1 MKKSPPVIIGGNTI
15 FDEMFSL
22 QNIEDW
28 QLSGSD
34 GEHCNDGIEDM
45 SQKYHSLTETAAKD
59 TDAETV
65 TVKENGHH
73 FNGVNG
79 NGIHEDHDDSED
91 DDCNGAKN
99 EDSARDTGHEAE
111 TTSTDTIENEPI
123 APVPYYGRT
132 LVAPEY
138 MNFQLQDD
146 NSQKEEKDMEG
157 DASGQLDQSFGGE
170 EDKTLSEDEAD
181 KNADD
186 DQDDKSKGDER
197 DSDEEQITREEE
209 ELEASP
215 NLAQPEEDGE
225 QKDEDEGEE
234 EKNEEDEV
242 QEKNEMGEEDEKVID
257 GDGVGIDE
265 HSDDIGVNE
274 IEEEDGVETNNEGDR
289 VVEDKKEDG
298 DVVNESEEGAEE
310 EESSEEEEV
319 EQEDENA
326 RRDETER
333 YEDGGGESD
342 EVEEETKEEK
352 KENDIVEQ
360 RNEDVT
366 DHHTEETSEQNN
378 GIERENEEEKIEEK
392 ETPEEEAE
400 FDGKQSVDDDLT
412 LEVQNESFSQP
423 PKAEDEDDIQDEE
436 FDNEDLTTGKESTL
450 EHYDSLKVNVSSPT
464 PDLTEVGSAESL
476 HEVEIEQ
483 KEDDDGDEGEDQEE
497 AAAERE
503 ESSKETD
510 EHEEQPGVTVRTVNY
525 WHEIWLRLC
534 YNGINAPIH
543 SFHNSFL
550 ELRFKAIFGF
560 FLIVKGAVKR

>member
-1 MKKSPPVIIGGNTI
+1 
-15 FDEMFSL
+15 MFSL

-34 GEHCNDGIEDM
+34 AEHCNDGIEDM

-65 TVKENGHH
+65 TVKENGRHY
-73 FNGVNG
+73 NGVNG
-79 NGIHEDHDDSED
+79 NGIHEYHEDSED
-91 DDCNGAKN
+91 DDYNGQVDSAKN

-111 TTSTDTIENEPI
+111 TTSTDTIEDEPT

-138 MNFQLQDD
+138 MNFQLPDD

-170 EDKTLSEDEAD
+170 EDKTLSEDEPD

-186 DQDDKSKGDER
+186 AQDDKSKGDER
-197 DSDEEQITREEE
+197 DSDEEQKITWEEE
-209 ELEASP
+209 KEVLEASP
-215 NLAQPEEDGE
+215 KLTQPEKDSE
-225 QKDEDEGEE
+225 QKEEDEGEE
-234 EKNEEDEV
+234 ETKEEDEV
-242 QEKNEMGEEDEKVID
+242 QEKNETGEEDEKVID

-265 HSDDIGVNE
+265 HSDVIGVNQ

-289 VVEDKKEDG
+289 VVEDKKEEG
-298 DVVNESEEGAEE
+298 DVIKENKEGAEE
-310 EESSEEEEV
+310 EKSSEEEEV

-326 RRDETER
+326 RRDETKR

-352 KENDIVEQ
+352 KENVVVEK

-366 DHHTEETSEQNN
+366 DHHTEETSEQND

-392 ETPEEEAE
+392 ETPEEEEE
-400 FDGKQSVDDDLT
+400 FDGKQSVDGDLS
-412 LEVQNESFSQP
+412 LEVQNESFSQL
-423 PKAEDEDDIQDEE
+423 PKAEDEDGIQDEE

-464 PDLTEVGSAESL
+464 RDLTEVGSAESL

-483 KEDDDGDEGEDQEE
+483 KEDDDGDEEEDQEE
-497 AAAERE
+497 ATAERE
-503 ESSKETD
+503 ESSKETN
-510 EHEEQPGVTVRTVNY
+510 EHEEEPGVTVRTVNY

-534 YNGINAPIH
+534 YNGINALIH